1 MLPLI
6 DDAFVAAHVSPTATR
21 EAIAA
26 AFRALATGR
35 ASIQPRSRIECG
47 DFRLS
52 TMGGIWLDAGLAA
65 VKTYGT
71 VQGQFDFLCNLFD
84 ARSGAPLA
92 VLQANELTRVRTPAL
107 STLAALQ
114 LAPTPRRLALFG
126 AGVQGRAHLDALLD
140 ACPFEEVAVV
150 NPHDVSDWCRSAS
163 ARWGRPVRQF
173 DADPAVERSD
183 VVVTTTRSKKPVFD
197 GRRLQPGAS
206 VIAVGTS
213 LPTGTELDDTT
224 LSRAARVIVEWKP
237 QSLVEAGEVV
247 IGQRNGA
254 LDAGRVVDLVELAEQ
269 PWRTAPDDI
278 VVFKTVGVGLTDLA
292 AASLAWAAWNA

>member
-6 DDAFVAAHVSPTATR
+6 DDAFVAAHVSPAATR
-21 EAIAA
+21 KAIAA
-26 AFRALATGR
+26 AFRALAAGR

-47 DFRLS
+47 GFRLS

-114 LAPTPRRLALFG
+114 LAPAPRRLALFG
-126 AGVQGRAHLDALLD
+126 AGVQGRAHLDALLE

-150 NPHDVSDWCRSAS
+150 DPNDVSDWCRSAS

-254 LDAGRVVDLVELAEQ
+254 LDAGRIVDLVELAEQ